1 MKINSDFG
9 YKKLKDKFQNF
20 EIPEGYEIVP
30 VGEIFKKEYYYY
42 HYYHHC
48 YLTNGSDKI
57 NDWFPA
63 KMSTI
68 CLGQKIDSH
77 WMPVIREIQNQ
88 EKPKEIKQNK
98 PIYQKIIDVK
108 SGFVFIN
115 QDKKCYLIIDNQ
127 FGNYIIIYKGNLS
140 LNFAGFPDKKEV
152 LSFLNKEKS
161 IFITDISDKIS
172 KTFDKAIEIMDNL
185 EK

>member
-9 YKKLKDKFQNF
+9 YKILKGEFKNF
-20 EIPEGYEIVP
+20 EIPERYEVVP
-30 VGEIFKKEYYYY
+30 IGEIFKENYYYLN
-42 HYYHHC
+42 YYWD
-48 YLTNGSDKI
+48 NGSNKI
-57 NDWFPA
+57 EAWIPA
-63 KMSTI
+63 KISKI
-68 CLGQKIDSH
+68 CIGKKIDSP
-77 WMPVIREIQNQ
+77 WMPVIRKIQNQ
-88 EKPKEIKQNK
+88 EKPEEIKQNK